1 MFARKRPLTCP
12 HDHDP
17 AHDHDLAVPLS
28 RHPRRSSFEYFRR
41 QSWLNKLLLRFK
53 ASKGDP
59 LAWLI
64 FFFVATFLMAGA
76 TLIDRDVFRG
86 ARTGR
91 TAVGL
96 ASDKGVVAENRW
108 KSWSPFT
115 SPLGNTSEANPNSTI
130 HASQSIHPKL
140 RPASASLISRD
151 RHGLRVIPL
160 DQETKLR
167 EHPIATLI
175 REAGKKADQLDAKIR
190 SIRTFEDAEADYRTA
205 FGMEPPRGFR
215 RW

>member
-1 MFARKRPLTCP
+1 MFARKRPLTRP
-12 HDHDP
+12 DDHDP

-28 RHPRRSSFEYFRR
+28 RHRRRSSFEYFRR

-64 FFFVATFLMAGA
+64 FFFVTTFLMAGA

-86 ARTGR
+86 ARTAR
-91 TAVGL
+91 AAVHL
-96 ASDKGVVAENRW
+96 ASDKRVVAENKW

-115 SPLGNTSEANPNSTI
+115 SPLGNTTNTFPQSTS
-130 HASQSIHPKL
+130 HAPQSIHPRL
-140 RPASASLISRD
+140 RSASSSSIPRNK
-151 RHGLRVIPL
+151 HGLRVLPL
-160 DQETKLR
+160 DQEPKLR
-167 EHPIATLI
+167 EHPIAILI
-175 REAGKKADQLDAKIR
+175 REAEKKADRLDAKIR
-190 SIRTFEDAEADYRTA
+190 SIRTLEDAEADYRAA
-205 FGMEPPRGFR
+205 FGMDPPRGFR